1 MFCYRVRYDIA
12 AGCMMSRRSA
22 YGLTM
27 SGSLIVLRSLIEVNP
42 LCGKVYYTGAE
53 NNVVV

>member
-1 MFCYRVRYDIA
+1 MA
-12 AGCMMSRRSA
+12 AGCMMSRRGA
-22 YGLTM
+22 YGLAM

-42 LCGKVYYTGAE
+42 LRGKVYYTGAE

>member
-1 MFCYRVRYDIA
+1 
-12 AGCMMSRRSA
+12 MSRRRA

-42 LCGKVYYTGAE
+42 LRGKVYYTGAE